1 MGFRILNTLTMAGAA
16 LALMAGA
23 SSANAVVTVSL
34 NSVNNVNDGAVING
48 DAGIQTNAYAKEFSR
63 NRNQDVSPTNPGVTL
78 QYDGSGDP
86 IDIWTNS
93 SGAGGNVTLA
103 ELPMDITNSFFNI
116 HFNANEP
123 GRPSER
129 SFTLPDVM
137 FTVDDVVVWN
147 YDDATLGDIFLDG
160 TTATQN
166 NHSDFVLQLPVGIFL
181 NQGFTGASEFEIFW
195 TMTDLDSASPQEQW
209 ALGAGNTYTGDWN
222 PAGGPDPDAVNEPA
236 VLGLALVGLGGMLW
250 LRRRK
255 A

>member
-1 MGFRILNTLTMAGAA
+1 M
-16 LALMAGA
+16 
-23 SSANAVVTVSL
+23 VTVSL
-34 NSVNNVNDGAVING
+34 NSVNNINDGAVING
-48 DAGIQTNAYAKEFSR
+48 GAGVQTNAYAKEFSR
-63 NRNQDVSPTNPGVTL
+63 NRNQDVSATNPGVTVQL
-78 QYDGSGDP
+78 DGSGDP

-123 GRPSER
+123 GKKSER

-147 YDDATLGDIFLDG
+147 YDDATYGDIFLDG
-160 TTATQN
+160 TTATKN
-166 NHSDFVLQLPVGIFL
+166 NHSDFVLQLPVSLFL
-181 NQGFTGASEFEIFW
+181 DKGFTGASDFEIFW

-209 ALGAGNTYTGDWN
+209 ALGSGDNYTGDWN
-222 PAGGPDPDAVNEPA
+222 PTGSGPNPGAVSEPA
-236 VLGLALVGLGGMLW
+236 VLGLAMVGLGGLLW
-250 LRRRK
+250 MRRRK